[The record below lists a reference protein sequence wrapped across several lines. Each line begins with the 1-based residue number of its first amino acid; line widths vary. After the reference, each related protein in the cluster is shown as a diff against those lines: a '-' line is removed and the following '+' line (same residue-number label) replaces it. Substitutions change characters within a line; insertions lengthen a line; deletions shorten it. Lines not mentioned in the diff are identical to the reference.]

1 MAVSHGGLDDEGH
14 DNDSLA
20 APAGPRPVP
29 YPGIGTSDDP
39 YVVSWLGPDDPENPL
54 NWSRM
59 RKEAAMWSI
68 TAATFAVVFSSSAY
82 TGAMKGL
89 LEAGLTDNVTVAVL
103 GLSLYVLGFALGPL
117 VWGPMSEM

>member
-1 MAVSHGGLDDEGH
+1 
-14 DNDSLA
+14 
-20 APAGPRPVP
+20 
-29 YPGIGTSDDP
+29 
-39 YVVSWLGPDDPENPL
+39 
-54 NWSRM
+54 
-59 RKEAAMWSI
+59 MWSI